1 MSGSLATYAHFRVY
15 INMKTYMN
23 KYLFVLFLMSCTNY
37 TTATKFVLLSPN
49 NTSSKFYCLVVNS
62 TNIIIEANNKKVE
75 TYKKVTINYF
85 YDFSTDTAGN
95 KTIEITFDKFF
106 VNLKNNDEEDN
117 YDSEKKDD
125 VSVMMDKILKK
136 IKGSIIN
143 VKVDP
148 RGKIIK
154 ITGIEEISAKVI
166 NSIPNYQ
173 DNSNEEI
180 KKQISEFVGQKFIT
194 ENLVNN
200 LQLIPDTAI
209 LVGSTWKNKTAD
221 FSQIPINAVVENTLI
236 SVKDGVGTITSKA
249 IITTN
254 NLKTLSVMNLNVKA
268 DLNGELNSDYKI
280 LEKSGFV
287 IKANTKLSLSGNI
300 TVSNHDIP
308 ITIKM
313 IKNFNAEVVK

>member
-1 MSGSLATYAHFRVY
+1 MLIKQISMYRLAF
-15 INMKTYMN
+15 
-23 KYLFVLFLMSCTNY
+23 LFVLSSCTNY
-37 TTATKFVLLSPN
+37 MPSEKFVLSLKK
-49 NTSSKFYCLVVNS
+49 NTSDKFYCSLVNS
-62 TNIIIEANNKKVE
+62 TNIIVEANNKKVE
-75 TYKKVTINYF
+75 NYKKVSINYF
-85 YDFSTDTAGN
+85 YEVSTDTVGN
-95 KTIEITFDKFF
+95 KTIKITFDKFF
-106 VNLKNNDEEDN
+106 VNLKNNDQADD
-117 YDSEKKDD
+117 YDSEKNDD
-125 VSVMMDKILKK
+125 TSMMMDKILKK
-136 IKGSIIN
+136 IKGNIIN
-143 VKVDP
+143 VAIDSK
-148 RGKIIK
+148 GKILK
-154 ITGIEEISAKVI
+154 ISGVEEISTKVI

-287 IKANTKLSLSGNI
+287 IKANTKLNLSGSI
-300 TVSNHDIP
+300 KVSNQNVP
-308 ITIKM
+308 ITLKM